1 MLRRHRLLLWYST
14 TPRSAPYLKTCKLL
28 GPWHVL
34 LCHLKQISKCFRSL
48 TLGSAWGSKEQVR
61 VEHTYLSL
69 WKRKHGVLLT
79 AGLSPQT
86 KPYFGVLQNRIVAIY
101 SLDFLPWILFFSL
114 FTYKVCRRMEK
125 GFASLQN
132 NPAKIGCNDLNPSA
146 VDVAMSITLQW
157 SLSKCSISQQKCNC
171 FFFFYYYFFS
181 KPSSESCLPSDS
193 LKSISAQVSHRMCN
207 DCWALSLWV
216 R

>member
-69 WKRKHGVLLT
+69 SGRGNMACSSLQK
-79 AGLSPQT
+79 LSPQT

-132 NPAKIGCNDLNPSA
+132 NLAKIGCNDLNPSA

-171 FFFFYYYFFS
+171 FFFFLLLFLFQTFLRVLPPLWLS
-181 KPSSESCLPSDS
+181 EINFCSS
-193 LKSISAQVSHRMCN
+193 
-207 DCWALSLWV
+207 LSSNV
-216 R
+216 